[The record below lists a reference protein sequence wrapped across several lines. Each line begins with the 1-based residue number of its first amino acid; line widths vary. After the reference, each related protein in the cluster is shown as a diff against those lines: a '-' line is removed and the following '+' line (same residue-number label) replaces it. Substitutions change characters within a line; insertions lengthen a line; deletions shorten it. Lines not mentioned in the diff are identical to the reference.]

1 MELSTALGI
10 PFALVGVLVGMV
22 LKGAN
27 PAMLLNGASIMIILV
42 GTTGAVLNAM
52 PMHIAKKAPALI
64 KKVIQKQSLIP
75 VSVLAATFVEFSQV
89 ARREGLLALEGRL
102 GEIKDPFMRGGLSMM
117 IDGLDAEFIRDVM
130 EAEIG
135 AMEERHRHCA
145 TIFAQGGMYSPTLGV
160 LGAVIGLV
168 AALGNLNDIDQLG
181 HSIAAAFIATMY
193 GIFFGYVVCHPIANK
208 LKILSAEEAT
218 IKRIIVEGIL
228 SLQAGDSPIAV
239 ESKLNAFLPQS
250 ERKTSSAGG
259 E

>member
-10 PFALVGVLVGMV
+10 PLATVGVLVGMM

-52 PMHIAKKAPALI
+52 PMHIMKKVPALI
-64 KKVIQKQSLIP
+64 KKVIRKQDLMSVP
-75 VSVLAATFVEFSQV
+75 VLATTFVEFSQI

-102 GEIKDPFMRGGLSMM
+102 GEINDPFMKSGMSMM

-130 EAEIG
+130 EAEVA

-145 TIFAQGGMYSPTLGV
+145 TIFSQGGMYSPTLGV

-168 AALGNLNDIDQLG
+168 AALGNLSDVDQLG
-181 HSIAAAFIATMY
+181 ISIAAAFIATMY

-208 LKILSAEEAT
+208 LKILSQEEST
-218 IKRIIVEGIL
+218 IKRIIIEGIL

-250 ERKTSSAGG
+250 ERKASSSGK

>member
-1 MELSTALGI
+1 MPVA
-10 PFALVGVLVGMV
+10 AVAVLVGMV

-27 PAMLLNGASIMIILV
+27 PAMLLSGAAIMIILV

-52 PMHIAKKAPALI
+52 PMHIFKQVPKLI
-64 KKVIQKQSLIP
+64 KKVLSKQDLP
-75 VSVLAATFVEFSQV
+75 EVPVLAATFVDFSQV

-130 EAEIG
+130 EAEIA

-145 TIFAQGGMYSPTLGV
+145 TIFSQGGMYSPTLGV

-168 AALGNLNDIDQLG
+168 AALGNMSDIDALG
-181 HSIAAAFIATMY
+181 HAIAAAFIATMY
-193 GIFFGYVVCHPIANK
+193 GIFFGYVVCHPIATK
-208 LKILSAEEAT
+208 LKILNEEEAT

-250 ERKTSSAGG
+250 ERKTQNAGG